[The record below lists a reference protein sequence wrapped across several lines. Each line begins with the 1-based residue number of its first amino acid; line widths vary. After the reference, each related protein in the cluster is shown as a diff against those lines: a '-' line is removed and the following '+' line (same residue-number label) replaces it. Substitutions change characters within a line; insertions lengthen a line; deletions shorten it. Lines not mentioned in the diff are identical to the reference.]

1 MTSRSPEVSYSSR
14 SRLHHQQQQHQHLKQ
29 QQQQQGPRVKCDQVV
44 FEAIAKAAEIIVRG
58 RCARLSSSFSS
69 VPSPYYPH
77 YQPGTTNTTT
87 HQHYQ
92 LSPSSGRFNIEV
104 EEVQVVRYV
113 AILHSFLFFQLTI
126 TMHDRK
132 KNTFPPFEATNFYFK
147 IKNLHI
153 P

>member
-1 MTSRSPEVSYSSR
+1 MTNQNPEVSYSSR
-14 SRLHHQQQQHQHLKQ
+14 SRLHHQQQQQQQQQHRKYH

-58 RCARLSSSFSS
+58 RCARLSSSFPPN
-69 VPSPYYPH
+69 PSPYYPH

-113 AILHSFLFFQLTI
+113 VISLFLFTFSIYNINARQGKKDSRLFQ
-126 TMHDRK
+126 
-132 KNTFPPFEATNFYFK
+132 ATNVFFL
-147 IKNLHI
+147 N
-153 P
+153 